1 MALFSRKPKKDVAPK
16 KAVKA
21 EVAVVDATTKVSSG
35 GSIHSSLA
43 HVLHSPRI
51 TEKASLHMEKSAY
64 VFEVASSANKRQI
77 SAAVFA
83 IYKVKPRK
91 VAIVN
96 MKAKATR
103 NMRTGKSGMKGGGKK
118 AYVYLNIGET
128 ITIA

>member
-1 MALFSRKPKKDVAPK
+1 MALFTRKPKKEAAPKKTPKTEAVSTDVAPK
-16 KAVKA
+16 APA
-21 EVAVVDATTKVSSG
+21 MT
-35 GSIHSSLA
+35 SSLA
-43 HVLHSPRI
+43 HVLRSPRI

-64 VFEVASSANKRQI
+64 VFDIAPNANKRQI
-77 SAAVFA
+77 SAAIFA

-96 MKAKATR
+96 FKPKESR

-118 AYVYLNIGET
+118 AYVYLAIGET

>member
-1 MALFSRKPKKDVAPK
+1 MALFTRKPKAPK
-16 KAVKA
+16 TKETAV
-21 EVAVVDATTKVSSG
+21 VAVAETTPKVSG
-35 GSIHSSLA
+35 VAQSLA
-43 HVLHSPRI
+43 HVLRSPRI
-51 TEKASLHMEKSAY
+51 TEKASMHMERSAY
-64 VFEVASSANKRQI
+64 VFDVASDANKKQI
-77 SAAVFA
+77 RDAVFA

-96 MKAKATR
+96 FKPKETR